1 MPLRLHYKRIAILWQ
16 QNEPDNNL
24 CYNSDYFLLDEKM
37 PETAN
42 LADNIE
48 KQLPAELVNFI
59 KLVGGVAAGR
69 GERVYLVGGV
79 VRDLLLGKTNLDI
92 DLVVEGDAIAL
103 ARGLTDKQTG
113 KITIHRQFNTAK
125 LKWHRWSIDLATA
138 RQETYTRPGALPTVQ
153 PSSLVDDLFRR
164 DFTINAMAI
173 ELNPE
178 GYGHLIDPYSGQK
191 DLIRGI
197 IRILHGKSFIDDST
211 RIWRGLR
218 YEQRLDF
225 QIEPDTRRLLRR
237 DIPMLDTISGDR
249 IRYEIECILGE
260 ECPEKVFKRAE
271 ELGVLAKLNTSLKGN
286 GWLAEKFNKAR
297 QTSLPN
303 QPPPGLY
310 MALLTYFLTDKEK
323 EQLILY
329 LRLAKPLAQTL
340 RDSGSI
346 KAKLREL
353 ADPKLSP
360 SGIYHLLHGY
370 SQQAIIAN
378 LIASDSPVVQQHIQ
392 LFLDKLR
399 YVKPMLT
406 GNDLIKIG
414 ISPGPRI
421 KELLNL
427 LLDARLDGKIKTRQD
442 EGGLVEGWL
451 GSSF

>member
-1 MPLRLHYKRIAILWQ
+1 MPKT
-16 QNEPDNNL
+16 N
-24 CYNSDYFLLDEKM
+24 
-37 PETAN
+37 N

-48 KQLPAELVNFI
+48 KRLPAELVNFI
-59 KLVGGVAAGR
+59 KLAGGVAAGR
-69 GERVYLVGGV
+69 GEKLYLVGGI

-103 ARGLTDKQTG
+103 AQRLMDKETG

-125 LKWHRWSIDLATA
+125 LKWQSWSVDLASA
-138 RQETYTRPGALPTVQ
+138 RRETYTRPGALPTVQ

-164 DFTINAMAI
+164 DFTINAMAV

-178 GYGHLIDPYSGQK
+178 GYGRLIDPYSGQK
-191 DLIRGI
+191 DLVRGI
-197 IRILHGKSFIDDST
+197 LRILHDRSFIDDST

-218 YEQRLDF
+218 YEQRLGF
-225 QIEPDTRRLLRR
+225 QIETDTLRLLKR

-249 IRYEIECILGE
+249 IRYEIECILQE
-260 ECPEKVFKRAE
+260 QFPEKVFKRAE
-271 ELGVLAKLNTSLKGN
+271 ELGVLVKLNPSLKGN

-297 QTSLPN
+297 QTSLPS

-310 MALLTYFLTDKEK
+310 MTLLTYCLADKEK
-323 EQLILY
+323 EQLISY

-346 KAKLREL
+346 KAKLQEL

-370 SQQAIIAN
+370 SQQAITAN
-378 LIASDSPVVQQHIQ
+378 LIASDSPVVQKHIQ

-399 YVKPMLT
+399 YIKPILT
-406 GNDLIKIG
+406 GDDLIKMG
-414 ISPGPRI
+414 IPQGPRI

-427 LLDARLDGKIKTRQD
+427 LLDAKLDGKVKTRQD
-442 EGGLVEGWL
+442 EEGVVRGRLV
-451 GSSF
+451 